1 MKHLSFFS
9 LVTVTLGI
17 TLLSA
22 CKKKEDKP
30 VTAEPNPSSAS
41 TCFNSQYNGLYI
53 GSGILTSGPFT
64 YGTLSLSKTNCQ
76 EVSLNLSVNT
86 GAGISTQAT
95 QLHINAANND
105 YEGKLSNGNNVTIS
119 LGGKNIYINAVG
131 SFTFNGNKN

>member
-22 CKKKEDKP
+22 CKKKEDKA
-30 VTAEPNPSSAS
+30 VTAEPIPSS
-41 TCFNSQYNGLYI
+41 TCFNAQYNGLYI